1 VSALPADRGPD
12 PELHAQRPRE
22 SSPYE
27 IDRDKMAAA
36 RLWASVQMP
45 YLASAVFA
53 AGVIAETDTATIS
66 IDLGWQLHADPAVVD
81 TLSVPSL
88 GRLILHLI
96 GHVVRS
102 HGDRA
107 LAAGVRKDI
116 DRAFWTRCADA
127 EINDDLPQPL
137 ISEWAPD
144 TPEKL
149 GFEAGRLAEDY
160 FAPTFDSFREWDCG
174 SGADGAPRPGD
185 EETGRGIGPQERRLL
200 GLQIALEIKS
210 QHAREPGSVPGGW
223 ERWAESILPSR
234 TDWRRLLASEIRRA
248 VFRVSGQ
255 VDYSYRRPSRRAESS
270 PDLLLPSMHRPV
282 PEIAIVCDTSNS
294 MSDELLG
301 RALSEIEAV
310 LARVGLRNRNVS
322 VLAVDT
328 AVQAVQRAGRVGQLQ
343 LAGGGGTD
351 MDAGIAAAAAL
362 HPRPSVVIVLTDGF
376 TPWPQAPPR
385 GIRVIVG
392 LLKHS
397 AEHGLWEPPDWARV
411 VEIDE
416 AA

>member
-1 VSALPADRGPD
+1 VSAGARARVENPAT
-12 PELHAQRPRE
+12 
-22 SSPYE
+22 PYE
-27 IDRDKMAAA
+27 LDLAKLAAA

-45 YLASAVFA
+45 YLATAVFA
-53 AGVIAETDTATIS
+53 AAFVPEAQTATIS
-66 IDLGWQLHADPAVVD
+66 IDQSWQLHADPEVVQR
-81 TLSVPSL
+81 LEVSAI

-107 LAAGVRKDI
+107 LALGIRRDI
-116 DRAFWTRCADA
+116 DRARWVRCADA
-127 EINDDLPQPL
+127 EINDDLPAEL
-137 ISEWAPD
+137 VSECAPD
-144 TPEKL
+144 TPERL
-149 GFEAGRLAEDY
+149 GFEPGQMAEQY
-160 FAPTFDSFREWDCG
+160 YAPTQDGFCEWDCG
-174 SGADGAPRPGD
+174 SGADGEPRRGD
-185 EETGRGIGPQERRLL
+185 EETGRGVGPQERKLL
-200 GLQIALEIKS
+200 GLQIALEMKTR
-210 QHAREPGSVPGGW
+210 HAREPGSVPGGW
-223 ERWAESILPSR
+223 LRWAESILPSQ

-248 VFRVSGQ
+248 VHRVSGQ
-255 VDYSYRRPSRRAESS
+255 VDYSYRRPSRRAEAT

-310 LARVGLRNRNVS
+310 LTRVGLRNRNVQ

-328 AVQAVQRAGRVGQLQ
+328 AVQAVQRASRAGQLQ

-376 TPWPQAPPR
+376 TPWPEQPPR

-392 LLKHS
+392 LLKQS
-397 AEHGLWEPPDWARV
+397 AGHGLWEPPEWARV
-411 VEIDE
+411 VEIEETD
-416 AA
+416 